1 METKQYVTKQK
12 MDRQGKSKIKWK
24 IPRDK
29 LELKH
34 NDPKPMGCSKRS
46 SEREVYNTTILSQE
60 INEQK
65 SKINLIPKS
74 TRKRITKSQVRRR
87 QEIISLRAEINEI
100 EMNKR
105 IAKIK

>member
-1 METKQYVTKQK
+1 MSP
-12 MDRQGKSKIKWK
+12 KSKSIL
-24 IPRDK
+24 PQD
-29 LELKH
+29 
-34 NDPKPMGCSKRS
+34 DD
-46 SEREVYNTTILSQE
+46 LSQE